1 MLALGSLML
10 SSCAD
15 NDPLEFAVTQP
26 DSLSN
31 MVYLQSYDVLKNYV
45 DHTSTPNFLLGDA
58 VTTSGFANSD
68 INFRT
73 AITNFDMVEPK
84 TEFNHGSLTSNDGL
98 LDSTTVQEFCQT
110 ASDNGVKVFGHSLI
124 SNFNQNALYLN
135 NAIGPTAVV
144 SGEGDV
150 AHAYCFKCN
159 ITEAKGGW
167 CETQAMF
174 NLPDQPAVIA
184 GDTYELEFM
193 VKGTMDCKFL
203 PSTFTDWNGKDFDN
217 WVNVTTSWQ
226 KVTSTIT
233 AMNDISVLKSILF
246 QMGNCQGTIWI
257 DDVHLY
263 HLDANGTRGKNLNV
277 TNADFDDA
285 ATTASSWTTFSWSSS
300 AFSEYGVSEAGEG
313 YVAGITYIEK
323 TDEEK
328 AQIIDSLMNDHIYKM
343 MYYTNGY
350 TAGWDVINE
359 PVDPDD
365 PSSIRTGEYIDEQAD
380 DEFYWQDYIGD
391 NWAVNAFKYARQ
403 YGGDSQKYF
412 VNESDLLG
420 NTEKTQTLIDFVSD
434 IDAMGGKVDGI
445 GVELHLNINDVTQ
458 ADVDALFQKLAA
470 TGKLVRISALDVSM
484 GSGVT
489 ASSATD
495 TLMKKQA
502 DVYQMVIESYK
513 TNVPAAQQ
521 FGITLTNTIDT
532 SASPVGIWNTSYSRK
547 RSYGGVA
554 DGLAN

>member
-1 MLALGSLML
+1 MMLALGSLML
-10 SSCAD
+10 GSCAD

-31 MVYLQSYDVLKNYV
+31 LVYLQSYDVLKNYV
-45 DHTSTPNFLLGDA
+45 DLTSTPNFLLGDA

-84 TEFNHGSLTSNDGL
+84 TEFNHGSLTSNSGL
-98 LDSTTVQEFCQT
+98 LDSTTVLEFCQT

-144 SGEGDV
+144 TGEGDV
-150 AHAYCFKCN
+150 ENAYCFKCT
-159 ITEAKGGW
+159 ITEQKNPW
-167 CETQAMF
+167 ETQALF
-174 NLPDQPAVIA
+174 NFPDQPAVEV
-184 GDTYELEFM
+184 GSDYELEFM
-193 VKGTMDCKFL
+193 IKGTVEGSFTV
-203 PSTFTDWNGKDFDN
+203 SSFTDWAGEDFSN
-217 WVNVTTSWQ
+217 QATVTTSWQ
-226 KVTSTIT
+226 KTTVTLHNTKVT
-233 AMNDISVLKSILF
+233 TLKSVIF
-246 QMGNCQGTIWI
+246 QLGAYVGTLYV
-257 DDVHLY
+257 DDMCLY
-263 HLDANGTRGKNLNV
+263 KLDSDGSRGKNLNV
-277 TNADFDDA
+277 TNSNFDDA
-285 ATTASSWTTFSWSSS
+285 AQTASSWTTFGWSNS

-323 TDEEK
+323 TEEEK
-328 AQIIDSLMNDHIYKM
+328 AQIIDSLMNDHIQKM

-350 TAGWDVINE
+350 TVGWDVINE

-365 PSSIRTGEYIDEQAD
+365 PSSIRTGEYVDEQAD

-420 NTEKTQTLIDFVSD
+420 NTEKTQTLIDFVND
-434 IDAMGGKVDGI
+434 IDAMGGTVDGI

-458 ADVDALFQKLAA
+458 SDVDALFQKLAA